1 MKNLYVWLQQEVQES
16 LDLLDNEIITD
27 EVQKTVFSSSKE
39 YLEKSKPVLEKLISV
54 LTENKFDVMTL
65 INLIAKLKAKT
76 SDSDEDEILQS
87 MILKMLEISS
97 LNQTK

>member
-1 MKNLYVWLQQEVQES
+1 MKDLYVWLQHEVQVSIE
-16 LDLLDNEIITD
+16 LLDNEIITD

-39 YLEKSKPVLEKLISV
+39 YLEKSKPVLGKLIAV
-54 LTENKFDVMTL
+54 LTENELDVMTL

-97 LNQTK
+97 LKPNK

>member
-1 MKNLYVWLQQEVQES
+1 MKDLYVWLQQEVQES
-16 LDLLDNEIITD
+16 IELLDNEIITD

-39 YLEKSKPVLEKLISV
+39 YLEKSKPVLEKLITV
-54 LTENKFDVMTL
+54 LAENELDVMTL

>member
-1 MKNLYVWLQQEVQES
+1 MKDLYVWLQQEVQES
-16 LDLLDNEIITD
+16 IELLDNEIIID

-39 YLEKSKPVLEKLISV
+39 YLEKSKPVLDKLIAV
-54 LTENKFDVMTL
+54 LAKNELDVMTL

-97 LNQTK
+97 LKPNK